1 MCKSEFKGQFLSTS
15 SIKGAASKQLDYPC
29 GICIG
34 SDQLVYISDSGNQ
47 RVLVF
52 KTSGEF
58 VTSFGQFNNPA
69 GIVIDDDSFMY
80 ECNHKPA
87 GKAYIM

>member
-1 MCKSEFKGQFLSTS
+1 MSGNNCVQVFEFKGQFLSTF
-15 SIKGAASKQLDYPC
+15 SIKGAASQQLDYPC

-47 RVLVF
+47 CVLVF

-69 GIVIDDDSFMY
+69 GIVIDR
-80 ECNHKPA
+80 C
-87 GKAYIM
+87 